1 MARANRVQWTFAAA
15 VAVVSCGGFE
25 PSAQSPSPSPVAAS
39 AAAATPSAE
48 PPASEPSAEPAA
60 PAELAQGIKAF
71 DEGRYAQARAAFEVA
86 SSKSPRSGQG
96 QARYDLGMACEK
108 LGDRAAAERAY
119 NAALSV
125 QPDLETASVAL
136 SSLLIDAGRGE
147 EASSVAHAGLG
158 FHGNSALLHENLGIA
173 LAATA
178 DRDAARRELEAAV
191 ALVPGDTMMRLTLAH
206 WLNAWHEPGA
216 RPHLDVARRLAKA
229 DVPMLLA
236 VGLEYRLAG
245 EFASCAQTLDQAIS
259 IKDGGEAR
267 TERGLCRLG
276 SKDDKGALDDLVAA
290 VTVEPTYAPG
300 HYYLAGRLAKA
311 GDFAQA
317 ATEYGKYLELAPSGS
332 LARAA
337 TERRKAA
344 SDQAMKSEKKH

>member
-1 MARANRVQWTFAAA
+1 MARANRVQWTFSAAFA
-15 VAVVSCGGFE
+15 VMSCGGSE
-25 PSAQSPSPSPVAAS
+25 PSPQSPSPSAVAVP
-39 AAAATPSAE
+39 AAAA
-48 PPASEPSAEPAA
+48 SEPGAVTPAPEPSGEPAA
-60 PAELAQGIKAF
+60 PAELAQGIRAF

-86 SSKSPRSGQG
+86 SSKSPRNG

-108 LGDRAAAERAY
+108 LGDGAAAERAY
-119 NAALSV
+119 TAALSV
-125 QPDLETASVAL
+125 QPDLEPASVAL
-136 SSLLIDAGRGE
+136 SSLLIDAGRSE
-147 EASSVAHAGLG
+147 EARSAAHAGLG
-158 FHGNSALLHENLGIA
+158 FHANSALLHENLGIA
-173 LAATA
+173 LATTA
-178 DRDAARRELEAAV
+178 DRDAARHELEDAV
-191 ALVPGDTMMRLTLAH
+191 ALAPGDTMMRLTLAH

-245 EFASCAQTLDQAIS
+245 EFGSCVQTLDQAIS

-344 SDQAMKSEKKH
+344 SDQAMKREKKH